1 MTTSILLC
9 PVCKES
15 LQANESN
22 KSLSCVNN
30 HSFDRARQGYLNLLL
45 AHKKKSKNPGD
56 SQEMVIARQAFLN
69 SDFYRP
75 ISDSLNQIIVD
86 TALKLDS
93 AEKESP
99 LQVLDIGCGEGYY
112 SQRMH
117 HSLSDH
123 QIEHNLFGLDI
134 SKDAVIAAAKRAKAE
149 ATLAAKEVD
158 SEWLVASAI
167 DIPLQAHSIDI
178 ATCLFTRLMPE
189 SYHKVIKQD
198 GFFIC
203 VNTGEKHLI
212 ELREILYDE
221 ITKTEFDPVKN
232 MGDDFELVDHQQ
244 VSYQNTLSSQQQ
256 IQDLLL
262 MTPHNWRTK
271 ADKKELLTVLKELTV
286 TIDAQIHVFKAKAKA
301 IVEVEV
307 VEPVAEVEA
316 QVEAKPK
323 SSGSVNPWGKS
334 TAVAE
339 TTQSIPEMPVQA
351 PEELPV
357 EAVIELAVSA
367 PAEMFVEAPTE
378 LATETPVEIPAE
390 APAAIK
396 TPAKA
401 EPSVSPWGKA
411 KVDTTEEIPAKA
423 EVPTESKGKINPW
436 SKG

>member
-1 MTTSILLC
+1 
-9 PVCKES
+9 
-15 LQANESN
+15 
-22 KSLSCVNN
+22 
-30 HSFDRARQGYLNLLL
+30 
-45 AHKKKSKNPGD
+45 
-56 SQEMVIARQAFLN
+56 MVIARQAFLN

-86 TALKLDS
+86 AALKIQALKS
-93 AEKESP
+93 EKAI
-99 LQVLDIGCGEGYY
+99 QVLDIGCGEGYY
-112 SQRMH
+112 SQRIH

-149 ATLAAKEVD
+149 AALVSKAVE

-178 ATCLFTRLMPE
+178 ATCLFTRLMPD

-198 GFFIC
+198 GYFIC

-212 ELREILYDE
+212 ELREKLYDE

-232 MGDDFELVDHQQ
+232 MGEDFELIDHQQ

-271 ADKKELLTVLKELTV
+271 ADKKEALTSLEELTV
-286 TIDAQIHVFKAKAKA
+286 TIDAQIHVFKAKEKA

-307 VEPVAEVEA
+307 EVIE
-316 QVEAKPK
+316 VV
-323 SSGSVNPWGKS
+323 SSNSPWGKS
-334 TAVAE
+334 KVAAGDVEVRVESTE
-339 TTQSIPEMPVQA
+339 TPI
-351 PEELPV
+351 
-357 EAVIELAVSA
+357 
-367 PAEMFVEAPTE
+367 EAPI
-378 LATETPVEIPAE
+378 ETPVEAQTKP
-390 APAAIK
+390 
-396 TPAKA
+396 KA
-401 EPSVSPWGKA
+401 ENSASPWGKA
-411 KVDTTEEIPAKA
+411 TVKA
-423 EVPTESKGKINPW
+423 EVVKEDQAEETHTEDSASEEPIIEAASEKKEEKVNPW

>member
-1 MTTSILLC
+1 MTASILLC

-15 LQANESN
+15 LHANDSN

-45 AHKKKSKNPGD
+45 AHKKNSKNPGD
-56 SQEMVIARQAFLN
+56 SQEMVMARQAFLN

-86 TALKLDS
+86 SALKIS
-93 AEKESP
+93 AVKLEQP
-99 LQVLDIGCGEGYY
+99 IQVLDIGCGEGYY

-117 HSLSDH
+117 NSLSDH
-123 QIEHNLFGLDI
+123 QIKHNLFGLDI

-149 ATLAAKEVD
+149 TRKEDVPNTHT

-212 ELREILYDE
+212 ELREKLYEE
-221 ITKTEFDPVKN
+221 ITKAEFDPVKN

-271 ADKKELLTVLKELTV
+271 ADKKEALASLEALTV
-286 TIDAQIHVFKAKAKA
+286 TIDAQIHIFKAKARA

-307 VEPVAEVEA
+307 IAEPET
-316 QVEAKPK
+316 KPK
-323 SSGSVNPWGKS
+323 TRGSFNPWGK
-334 TAVAE
+334 AIAEAE
-339 TTQSIPEMPVQA
+339 TVSARQPVTEMP
-351 PEELPV
+351 
-357 EAVIELAVSA
+357 IEM
-367 PAEMFVEAPTE
+367 PIEAPTE
-378 LATETPVEIPAE
+378 LPITAITELSIATPTELPVETITEISTVIPIEIPA
-390 APAAIK
+390 AIDAQPN
-396 TPAKA
+396 TGT
-401 EPSVSPWGKA
+401 STSPWGKA
-411 KVDTTEEIPAKA
+411 KE
-423 EVPTESKGKINPW
+423 EVPSSAKGKINPW
-436 SKG
+436 SKD

>member
-1 MTTSILLC
+1 MTASILLC

-69 SDFYRP
+69 SDFYQP
-75 ISDSLNQIIVD
+75 ISDSLNKIVSGIVLRLQE
-86 TALKLDS
+86 TRV
-93 AEKESP
+93 ETHTEESP
-99 LQVLDIGCGEGYY
+99 YQVLDIGCGEGYY
-112 SQRMH
+112 SQRLH
-117 HSLSDH
+117 NNLSE
-123 QIEHNLFGLDI
+123 QKIEHKLFGLDI
-134 SKDAVIAAAKRAKAE
+134 SKDAVIAAAKRAKSE
-149 ATLAAKEVD
+149 ALLASKPMD

-212 ELREILYDE
+212 ELREKLYEE
-221 ITKTEFDPVKN
+221 ITKAEFDPVKN
-232 MGDDFELVDHQQ
+232 MGEDFELVDHQQ

-271 ADKKELLTVLKELTV
+271 ADKKESLASLEALTV
-286 TIDAQIHVFKAKAKA
+286 TIDAQIHVFKAKVKA
-301 IVEVEV
+301 PVEV
-307 VEPVAEVEA
+307 VEIEESAEEVIT
-316 QVEAKPK
+316 EAKPK
-323 SSGSVNPWGKS
+323 TSGTINPWAKS
-334 TAVAE
+334 TVEAE
-339 TTQSIPEMPVQA
+339 PVSEIVPEMPAQTPA
-351 PEELPV
+351 ELPV
-357 EAVIELAVSA
+357 EAAIEM
-367 PAEMFVEAPTE
+367 PVEAP
-378 LATETPVEIPAE
+378 VEIE
-390 APAAIK
+390 EK
-396 TPAKA
+396 D
-401 EPSVSPWGKA
+401 
-411 KVDTTEEIPAKA
+411 DTKEIP
-423 EVPTESKGKINPW
+423 SGKVNPW
-436 SKG
+436 AKS

>member
-75 ISDSLNQIIVD
+75 ISDSLNQIIVEA
-86 TALKLDS
+86 ALKLDLS
-93 AEKESP
+93 ESKQA

-112 SQRMH
+112 SQRIH
-117 HSLSDH
+117 NSLSDH
-123 QIEHNLFGLDI
+123 QIDHKLHGLDI
-134 SKDAVIAAAKRAKAE
+134 SKDAVIAAAKRAKIDGD
-149 ATLAAKEVD
+149 KS

-212 ELREILYDE
+212 ELREKLYDK
-221 ITKTEFDPVKN
+221 ITKVEFDPIKN
-232 MGDDFELVDHQQ
+232 MGDDFELVDQQQ

-271 ADKKELLTVLKELTV
+271 AENKESLSSLEELTV
-286 TIDAQIHVFKAKAKA
+286 TIDAQIHVFKAKLKA
-301 IVEVEV
+301 VEVQTEEV
-307 VEPVAEVEA
+307 KE
-316 QVEAKPK
+316 
-323 SSGSVNPWGKS
+323 
-334 TAVAE
+334 
-339 TTQSIPEMPVQA
+339 
-351 PEELPV
+351 
-357 EAVIELAVSA
+357 EAV
-367 PAEMFVEAPTE
+367 
-378 LATETPVEIPAE
+378 
-390 APAAIK
+390 
-396 TPAKA
+396 
-401 EPSVSPWGKA
+401 
-411 KVDTTEEIPAKA
+411 
-423 EVPTESKGKINPW
+423 TESKGKVNPW
-436 SKG
+436 AKS

>member
-22 KSLSCVNN
+22 KSLSCENN

-86 TALKLDS
+86 AALKLNQ
-93 AEKESP
+93 P
-99 LQVLDIGCGEGYY
+99 IQVLDIGCGEGYY
-112 SQRMH
+112 SQRIH
-117 HSLSDH
+117 NSLSDH
-123 QIEHNLFGLDI
+123 QIKHNLFGLDI
-134 SKDAVIAAAKRAKAE
+134 SKDAVIAAAKRAKSE
-149 ATLAAKEVD
+149 ALKED
-158 SEWLVASAI
+158 APTTNISEWLVASAI
-167 DIPLQAHSIDI
+167 DIPLQAQSIDI

-198 GFFIC
+198 GLFIC

-212 ELREILYDE
+212 ELREKLYEE
-221 ITKTEFDPVKN
+221 ITKAEFDPVKN
-232 MGDDFELVDHQQ
+232 MGEDFELVDHQQ

-271 ADKKELLTVLKELTV
+271 ADKKEALASLEELTV

-301 IVEVEV
+301 VVEVE
-307 VEPVAEVEA
+307 E
-316 QVEAKPK
+316 
-323 SSGSVNPWGKS
+323 
-334 TAVAE
+334 
-339 TTQSIPEMPVQA
+339 
-351 PEELPV
+351 
-357 EAVIELAVSA
+357 VIETVSA
-367 PAEMFVEAPTE
+367 
-378 LATETPVEIPAE
+378 
-390 APAAIK
+390 
-396 TPAKA
+396 
-401 EPSVSPWGKA
+401 SNPWGKA
-411 KVDTTEEIPAKA
+411 KVAAEPEVLTEAVSEVA
-423 EVPTESKGKINPW
+423 EAPTEIITEAPSEATVEAPAESKEKLNPW
-436 SKG
+436 SKS

>member
-22 KSLSCVNN
+22 KSLSCENN

-75 ISDSLNQIIVD
+75 ISDSLNQIVVEA
-86 TALKLDS
+86 ALKLS
-93 AEKESP
+93 KETLAQP

-117 HSLSDH
+117 NSLSDH
-123 QIEHNLFGLDI
+123 QIEHKLHGLDI

-149 ATLAAKEVD
+149 STLTSKPVQ

-198 GFFIC
+198 GYFIC

-212 ELREILYDE
+212 ELREKLYDK
-221 ITKTEFDPVKN
+221 ITKVEFDPIKN
-232 MGDDFELVDHQQ
+232 MGEDFELIDQQQ

-271 ADKKELLTVLKELTV
+271 AENKESLSSLEELTV
-286 TIDAQIHVFKAKAKA
+286 TIDAQIHVFKAKEVIQAQAAIEEESAEEETVEEKPAVKTSSSNPWAKA
-301 IVEVEV
+301 EAAVEKPAVENTDIEDSV
-307 VEPVAEVEA
+307 IEQLAEPAEKEEP
-316 QVEAKPK
+316 QNSKP
-323 SSGSVNPWGKS
+323 NPWGKS
-334 TAVAE
+334 
-339 TTQSIPEMPVQA
+339 
-351 PEELPV
+351 
-357 EAVIELAVSA
+357 
-367 PAEMFVEAPTE
+367 
-378 LATETPVEIPAE
+378 
-390 APAAIK
+390 
-396 TPAKA
+396 
-401 EPSVSPWGKA
+401 
-411 KVDTTEEIPAKA
+411 
-423 EVPTESKGKINPW
+423 
-436 SKG
+436 

>member
-1 MTTSILLC
+1 VTLNKMTTSILLC

-22 KSLSCVNN
+22 KSLSCENN

-75 ISDSLNQIIVD
+75 ISDSLNQIVVEA
-86 TALKLDS
+86 ALKLS
-93 AEKESP
+93 KETLAQP

-117 HSLSDH
+117 NSLSDH
-123 QIEHNLFGLDI
+123 QIEHKLHGLDI

-149 ATLAAKEVD
+149 STLTSKPVQ

-198 GFFIC
+198 GYFIC

-212 ELREILYDE
+212 ELREKLYDK
-221 ITKTEFDPVKN
+221 ITKVEFDPIKN
-232 MGDDFELVDHQQ
+232 MGEDFELIDQQQ

-271 ADKKELLTVLKELTV
+271 AENKESLSSLEELTV
-286 TIDAQIHVFKAKAKA
+286 TIDAQIHVFKAKEVIQAQAAIEEESAEEETVEEKPAVKTSSSNPWAKA
-301 IVEVEV
+301 EAAVEKPAVENTDIEDSV
-307 VEPVAEVEA
+307 IEQLAEPAEKEEP
-316 QVEAKPK
+316 QNSKP
-323 SSGSVNPWGKS
+323 NPWGKS
-334 TAVAE
+334 
-339 TTQSIPEMPVQA
+339 
-351 PEELPV
+351 
-357 EAVIELAVSA
+357 
-367 PAEMFVEAPTE
+367 
-378 LATETPVEIPAE
+378 
-390 APAAIK
+390 
-396 TPAKA
+396 
-401 EPSVSPWGKA
+401 
-411 KVDTTEEIPAKA
+411 
-423 EVPTESKGKINPW
+423 
-436 SKG
+436 

>member
-1 MTTSILLC
+1 MTASILLC

-15 LQANESN
+15 LHANESN

-75 ISDSLNQIIVD
+75 ISDSMNQIIVD
-86 TALKLDS
+86 AALKLDS
-93 AEKESP
+93 PEKESP

-149 ATLAAKEVD
+149 ANKEDVANTST

-212 ELREILYDE
+212 ELREKLYEE
-221 ITKTEFDPVKN
+221 ITKAEFDPVKN
-232 MGDDFELVDHQQ
+232 MGEDFELVDHQQ

-271 ADKKELLTVLKELTV
+271 ADKKESLASLEKLTV

-307 VEPVAEVEA
+307 VAAADVITAE
-316 QVEAKPK
+316 KPTTA
-323 SSGSVNPWGKS
+323 GSVNPWAKS
-334 TAVAE
+334 A
-339 TTQSIPEMPVQA
+339 PEMPIETPV
-351 PEELPV
+351 ELPV
-357 EAVIELAVSA
+357 AAAIEMPIQAL
-367 PAEMFVEAPTE
+367 AEMPVEAPTE
-378 LATETPVEIPAE
+378 IPTTTPVEIPAE
-390 APAAIK
+390 IAAQPK
-396 TPAKA
+396 TA
-401 EPSVSPWGKA
+401 SSNSPWGKA
-411 KVDTTEEIPAKA
+411 KVDATEA
-423 EVPTESKGKINPW
+423 KGKVNPW
-436 SKG
+436 DKS

>member
-22 KSLSCVNN
+22 KSLSCDNN

-75 ISDSLNQIIVD
+75 ISDSLNQIVVEA
-86 TALKLDS
+86 ALKLS
-93 AEKESP
+93 KETLEQP

-117 HSLSDH
+117 NSLSDH
-123 QIEHNLFGLDI
+123 QIEHKLHGLDI
-134 SKDAVIAAAKRAKAE
+134 SKDAVIAAAKRAKAD
-149 ATLAAKEVD
+149 AALSSKADD

-198 GFFIC
+198 GYFIC

-212 ELREILYDE
+212 ELREKLYDK
-221 ITKTEFDPVKN
+221 ITKVEFDPIKN
-232 MGDDFELVDHQQ
+232 MGEDFELIDQQQ

-271 ADKKELLTVLKELTV
+271 AKNKESLSSLEELTV
-286 TIDAQIHVFKAKAKA
+286 TIDAQIHVFKAKKKA
-301 IVEVEV
+301 VIVEETSQNQSQ
-307 VEPVAEVEA
+307 A
-316 QVEAKPK
+316 
-323 SSGSVNPWGKS
+323 SVNPW
-334 TAVAE
+334 
-339 TTQSIPEMPVQA
+339 
-351 PEELPV
+351 
-357 EAVIELAVSA
+357 
-367 PAEMFVEAPTE
+367 
-378 LATETPVEIPAE
+378 
-390 APAAIK
+390 
-396 TPAKA
+396 AKA
-401 EPSVSPWGKA
+401 AAKPAIEEDEAENAQDVQPDSSPWDK
-411 KVDTTEEIPAKA
+411 
-423 EVPTESKGKINPW
+423 S
-436 SKG
+436 

>member
-1 MTTSILLC
+1 MTASILLC

-15 LQANESN
+15 LHANESN

-45 AHKKKSKNPGD
+45 AHKKNSKNPGD
-56 SQEMVIARQAFLN
+56 SQEMVMARQAFLN

-75 ISDSLNQIIVD
+75 ISESLNQIIVD
-86 TALKLDS
+86 SALKISALKL
-93 AEKESP
+93 EQP
-99 LQVLDIGCGEGYY
+99 IQVLDIGCGEGYY

-117 HSLSDH
+117 NSLSDH

-149 ATLAAKEVD
+149 ALKDDVPNTHT

-212 ELREILYDE
+212 ELREKLYEE
-221 ITKTEFDPVKN
+221 ITKAEFDPVKN

-271 ADKKELLTVLKELTV
+271 ADKKEALASLEALTV
-286 TIDAQIHVFKAKAKA
+286 TIDAQIHIFKAKAKA
-301 IVEVEV
+301 IVEVITEL
-307 VEPVAEVEA
+307 ET
-316 QVEAKPK
+316 KPK
-323 SSGSVNPWGKS
+323 TSSSINPWVK
-334 TAVAE
+334 TIAEAE
-339 TTQSIPEMPVQA
+339 TLVASQSVTEVPIEMP
-351 PEELPV
+351 
-357 EAVIELAVSA
+357 I
-367 PAEMFVEAPTE
+367 EAPTE
-378 LATETPVEIPAE
+378 LPITAITELSIATPTELPAETITEISTVIPVEIPAAIE
-390 APAAIK
+390 AQSN
-396 TPAKA
+396 TGN
-401 EPSVSPWGKA
+401 STSPWGKA
-411 KVDTTEEIPAKA
+411 KEDA
-423 EVPTESKGKINPW
+423 PTKSKGKVNPW
-436 SKG
+436 SKD

>member
-1 MTTSILLC
+1 MTASILLC

-86 TALKLDS
+86 AALKT
-93 AEKESP
+93 EQP
-99 LQVLDIGCGEGYY
+99 IQVLDIGCGEGYY

-123 QIEHNLFGLDI
+123 QIEHKLFGLDI
-134 SKDAVIAAAKRAKAE
+134 SKDAVIAAAKRAKVE
-149 ATLAAKEVD
+149 AANASTTDK

-167 DIPLQAHSIDI
+167 DIPLQAQSIDI

-212 ELREILYDE
+212 ELREKLYDK
-221 ITKTEFDPVKN
+221 ITKVEFDPIKN
-232 MGDDFELVDHQQ
+232 MGENFELVDHQQ

-271 ADKKELLTVLKELTV
+271 AENKESLASLEELTV
-286 TIDAQIHVFKAKAKA
+286 TIDAQIHVFKAKA
-301 IVEVEV
+301 VEVEI
-307 VEPVAEVEA
+307 
-316 QVEAKPK
+316 VEAKPK
-323 SSGSVNPWGKS
+323 AASSVNPWGK
-334 TAVAE
+334 A
-339 TTQSIPEMPVQA
+339 
-351 PEELPV
+351 
-357 EAVIELAVSA
+357 
-367 PAEMFVEAPTE
+367 
-378 LATETPVEIPAE
+378 ATE
-390 APAAIK
+390 
-396 TPAKA
+396 
-401 EPSVSPWGKA
+401 PSEKA
-411 KVDTTEEIPAKA
+411 KPVTEEIAETEIKTA
-423 EVPTESKGKINPW
+423 EVDEAPLEKTQADSGEKVNPW

>member
-15 LQANESN
+15 LQANDSN
-22 KSLSCVNN
+22 KSLSCENN

-75 ISDSLNQIIVD
+75 ISDSLNQIVVEA
-86 TALKLDS
+86 ALKLS
-93 AEKESP
+93 KETLEQP

-117 HSLSDH
+117 NSLSDH
-123 QIEHNLFGLDI
+123 QIEHKLHGLDI

-149 ATLAAKEVD
+149 SALASKPVQ

-198 GFFIC
+198 GYFIC

-212 ELREILYDE
+212 ELREKLYDK
-221 ITKTEFDPVKN
+221 ITKVEFDPIKN
-232 MGDDFELVDHQQ
+232 MGEDFELIDQQQ

-271 ADKKELLTVLKELTV
+271 AENKESLSSLEELTV
-286 TIDAQIHVFKAKAKA
+286 TIDAQIHVFKAKKKA
-301 IVEVEV
+301 VIVEETS
-307 VEPVAEVEA
+307 
-316 QVEAKPK
+316 QDQNK
-323 SSGSVNPWGKS
+323 SQGSVNPWGKS
-334 TAVAE
+334 
-339 TTQSIPEMPVQA
+339 
-351 PEELPV
+351 
-357 EAVIELAVSA
+357 
-367 PAEMFVEAPTE
+367 
-378 LATETPVEIPAE
+378 
-390 APAAIK
+390 
-396 TPAKA
+396 
-401 EPSVSPWGKA
+401 
-411 KVDTTEEIPAKA
+411 
-423 EVPTESKGKINPW
+423 
-436 SKG
+436 

>member
-1 MTTSILLC
+1 MTTSILIC

-45 AHKKKSKNPGD
+45 AHKKNSKNPGD
-56 SQEMVIARQAFLN
+56 SQEMVMARQAFLN

-86 TALKLDS
+86 AALKLDS
-93 AEKESP
+93 AEKELSKSEKAI
-99 LQVLDIGCGEGYY
+99 QVLDIGCGEGYY

-117 HSLSDH
+117 NSLSDH

-149 ATLAAKEVD
+149 ALKED
-158 SEWLVASAI
+158 APTTNTSEWLVASAI
-167 DIPLQAHSIDI
+167 DIPLQAQSIDI

-212 ELREILYDE
+212 ELREKLYEE
-221 ITKTEFDPVKN
+221 ITKAEFDPVKN
-232 MGDDFELVDHQQ
+232 MGEDFELVDHQQ

-271 ADKKELLTVLKELTV
+271 ADKKEALASLEELTV
-286 TIDAQIHVFKAKAKA
+286 TIDAQIHIFKAKEKVV
-301 IVEVEV
+301 VEVEV
-307 VEPVAEVEA
+307 VEEVIETVSA
-316 QVEAKPK
+316 
-323 SSGSVNPWGKS
+323 SNPWGKS
-334 TAVAE
+334 KVAAE
-339 TTQSIPEMPVQA
+339 PA
-351 PEELPV
+351 ALV
-357 EAVIELAVSA
+357 EAASEAAAEATVEA
-367 PAEMFVEAPTE
+367 PAEVQAEAPVETQTV
-378 LATETPVEIPAE
+378 APQETPTEVAPQPKAASSASPWGSAKAE
-390 APAAIK
+390 APA
-396 TPAKA
+396 
-401 EPSVSPWGKA
+401 
-411 KVDTTEEIPAKA
+411 
-423 EVPTESKGKINPW
+423 ESKEKANPW
-436 SKG
+436 SKS

>member
-1 MTTSILLC
+1 MTASILLC

-15 LQANESN
+15 LHANESN

-75 ISDSLNQIIVD
+75 ISDSMNQIIVD
-86 TALKLDS
+86 AALKLDS
-93 AEKESP
+93 PEKESP

-149 ATLAAKEVD
+149 ANKEDVANTST

-212 ELREILYDE
+212 ELREKLYEE
-221 ITKTEFDPVKN
+221 ITKAEFDPVKN
-232 MGDDFELVDHQQ
+232 MGEDFELVDHQQ

-271 ADKKELLTVLKELTV
+271 ADKKESLASLEKLTV

-307 VEPVAEVEA
+307 VAAADVITAE
-316 QVEAKPK
+316 KPTTA
-323 SSGSVNPWGKS
+323 GSVNPWAKS
-334 TAVAE
+334 A
-339 TTQSIPEMPVQA
+339 PEMPIETPV
-351 PEELPV
+351 ELPV
-357 EAVIELAVSA
+357 AAAIEMPIQAL
-367 PAEMFVEAPTE
+367 AEMPVEAPTGIP
-378 LATETPVEIPAE
+378 TTTPVEIPAE
-390 APAAIK
+390 IAAQPK
-396 TPAKA
+396 TA
-401 EPSVSPWGKA
+401 SSNSPWGKA
-411 KVDTTEEIPAKA
+411 KVDATEA
-423 EVPTESKGKINPW
+423 KGKVNPW
-436 SKG
+436 DKS

>member
-15 LQANESN
+15 LHANESN

-45 AHKKKSKNPGD
+45 AHKKNSKNPGD
-56 SQEMVIARQAFLN
+56 SQEMVMARQAFLN

-86 TALKLDS
+86 SALKISVLKL
-93 AEKESP
+93 EQP
-99 LQVLDIGCGEGYY
+99 IQVLDIGCGEGYY

-117 HSLSDH
+117 NSLSDH

-149 ATLAAKEVD
+149 ALKEDVPSTNT

-212 ELREILYDE
+212 ELREKLYEE
-221 ITKTEFDPVKN
+221 ITKAEFDPVKN

-271 ADKKELLTVLKELTV
+271 ADKKEALASLEELTV
-286 TIDAQIHVFKAKAKA
+286 TIDAQIHIFKAKAKA

-307 VEPVAEVEA
+307 IAEPET
-316 QVEAKPK
+316 KPK
-323 SSGSVNPWGKS
+323 TSGSINPWGNA
-334 TAVAE
+334 TAEAE
-339 TTQSIPEMPVQA
+339 TISTLQSVTEMP
-351 PEELPV
+351 
-357 EAVIELAVSA
+357 I
-367 PAEMFVEAPTE
+367 EAPTE
-378 LATETPVEIPAE
+378 LPITAITELSIATPTELPAETITEISTVIPVEIPA
-390 APAAIK
+390 AIE
-396 TPAKA
+396 TQ
-401 EPSVSPWGKA
+401 PSTGNSTSPWGKA
-411 KVDTTEEIPAKA
+411 KEDA
-423 EVPTESKGKINPW
+423 PTESKGKVNPW
-436 SKG
+436 SKD

>member
-1 MTTSILLC
+1 MTASILLC

-15 LQANESN
+15 LHANESN

-86 TALKLDS
+86 AALKLDS
-93 AEKESP
+93 PEKESP

-149 ATLAAKEVD
+149 TNKEDVANTST

-212 ELREILYDE
+212 ELREKLYEE
-221 ITKTEFDPVKN
+221 ITKAEFDPVKN
-232 MGDDFELVDHQQ
+232 MGEDFELVDHQQ

-271 ADKKELLTVLKELTV
+271 ADKKESLASLETLTV

-307 VEPVAEVEA
+307 AVEA
-316 QVEAKPK
+316 DVITTAKPK
-323 SSGSVNPWGKS
+323 TSGSVNPWAKS
-334 TAVAE
+334 A
-339 TTQSIPEMPVQA
+339 PEMPIETPV
-351 PEELPV
+351 ELPV
-357 EAVIELAVSA
+357 AAAIEMPTQAL
-367 PAEMFVEAPTE
+367 AEMPVEAPSE
-378 LATETPVEIPAE
+378 LPTATPVEIPAE
-390 APAAIK
+390 IAAQPK
-396 TPAKA
+396 TA
-401 EPSVSPWGKA
+401 SSNSPWGKA
-411 KVDTTEEIPAKA
+411 KVDATEA
-423 EVPTESKGKINPW
+423 KGKVNPW
-436 SKG
+436 DKS

>member
-22 KSLSCVNN
+22 KSLSCENN

-75 ISDSLNQIIVD
+75 ISDSLNQIVVEA
-86 TALKLDS
+86 ALKLS
-93 AEKESP
+93 KETLEQP

-117 HSLSDH
+117 NSLSDH
-123 QIEHNLFGLDI
+123 QIEHKLHGLDI
-134 SKDAVIAAAKRAKAE
+134 SKDAVIAAAKRAKAD
-149 ATLAAKEVD
+149 ATLASKEMN

-167 DIPLQAHSIDI
+167 DIPLQEKSIDI

-212 ELREILYDE
+212 ELREKLYDK
-221 ITKTEFDPVKN
+221 ITKVEFDPIKN
-232 MGDDFELVDHQQ
+232 MGEDFELVDQQQ
-244 VSYQNTLSSQQQ
+244 VSYQNTLISQQQ

-271 ADKKELLTVLKELTV
+271 AENKESLSSLEELTV

-301 IVEVEV
+301 LIIEE
-307 VEPVAEVEA
+307 AE
-316 QVEAKPK
+316 
-323 SSGSVNPWGKS
+323 
-334 TAVAE
+334 
-339 TTQSIPEMPVQA
+339 A
-351 PEELPV
+351 PEE
-357 EAVIELAVSA
+357 VIETD
-367 PAEMFVEAPTE
+367 ENPTSS
-378 LATETPVEIPAE
+378 
-390 APAAIK
+390 
-396 TPAKA
+396 
-401 EPSVSPWGKA
+401 EPKE
-411 KVDTTEEIPAKA
+411 KF
-423 EVPTESKGKINPW
+423 NPW
-436 SKG
+436 TKS

>member
-1 MTTSILLC
+1 MTASILLC

-15 LQANESN
+15 LHANESN

-86 TALKLDS
+86 AALKLDS
-93 AEKESP
+93 PEKESP

-149 ATLAAKEVD
+149 ANKEDVANTST

-212 ELREILYDE
+212 ELREKLYEE
-221 ITKTEFDPVKN
+221 ITKAEFDPVKN
-232 MGDDFELVDHQQ
+232 MGEDFELVDHQQ

-271 ADKKELLTVLKELTV
+271 ADKKESLASLEELTV

-307 VEPVAEVEA
+307 AVEA
-316 QVEAKPK
+316 DVITAAKPK
-323 SSGSVNPWGKS
+323 TSGSVNPWAKS
-334 TAVAE
+334 A
-339 TTQSIPEMPVQA
+339 PEMPIETPVELPAAAAIEMPTQA
-351 PEELPV
+351 LAEMPV
-357 EAVIELAVSA
+357 EAPSEL
-367 PAEMFVEAPTE
+367 PT
-378 LATETPVEIPAE
+378 ATPVEIPAE
-390 APAAIK
+390 IAAQPK
-396 TPAKA
+396 TA
-401 EPSVSPWGKA
+401 SSNSPWGKA
-411 KVDTTEEIPAKA
+411 KVDATEA
-423 EVPTESKGKINPW
+423 KGKVNPW
-436 SKG
+436 DKS

>member
-1 MTTSILLC
+1 VTLNKMTTSILLC

-22 KSLSCVNN
+22 KSLSCENN

-75 ISDSLNQIIVD
+75 ISDSLNQIVVEA
-86 TALKLDS
+86 ALKLS
-93 AEKESP
+93 KETLAQP

-117 HSLSDH
+117 NSLSDH
-123 QIEHNLFGLDI
+123 QIEHKLHGLDI

-149 ATLAAKEVD
+149 STLTSKPVQ

-198 GFFIC
+198 GYFIC

-212 ELREILYDE
+212 ELREKLYDK
-221 ITKTEFDPVKN
+221 ITKVEFDPIKN
-232 MGDDFELVDHQQ
+232 MGEDFELIDQQQ

-271 ADKKELLTVLKELTV
+271 AENKESLSSLEELTV
-286 TIDAQIHVFKAKAKA
+286 TIDAQIHVFKAKEVIQAQAAIEEESAEEETVEEKPAVKTSSSNPWAKA
-301 IVEVEV
+301 EAAVEKPAVENTDIEDSV
-307 VEPVAEVEA
+307 IEQLAEPTEKEEL
-316 QVEAKPK
+316 QNAKP
-323 SSGSVNPWGKS
+323 NPWGKS
-334 TAVAE
+334 
-339 TTQSIPEMPVQA
+339 
-351 PEELPV
+351 
-357 EAVIELAVSA
+357 
-367 PAEMFVEAPTE
+367 
-378 LATETPVEIPAE
+378 
-390 APAAIK
+390 
-396 TPAKA
+396 
-401 EPSVSPWGKA
+401 
-411 KVDTTEEIPAKA
+411 
-423 EVPTESKGKINPW
+423 
-436 SKG
+436 

>member
-1 MTTSILLC
+1 MTASILLC

-86 TALKLDS
+86 AALKLGS
-93 AEKESP
+93 PEKELSKSEKAI
-99 LQVLDIGCGEGYY
+99 QVLDIGCGEGYY
-112 SQRMH
+112 SQRIH
-117 HSLSDH
+117 NSLSDH

-134 SKDAVIAAAKRAKAE
+134 SKDAVIAAAKRAKVE
-149 ATLAAKEVD
+149 ALKED
-158 SEWLVASAI
+158 APTTSTSEWLVASAI
-167 DIPLQAHSIDI
+167 DIPLQAKSIDI

-212 ELREILYDE
+212 ELREKLYEE
-221 ITKTEFDPVKN
+221 ITKAEFDPVKN
-232 MGDDFELVDHQQ
+232 MGEDFELVDHQQ

-271 ADKKELLTVLKELTV
+271 ADKKEALASLEELTV
-286 TIDAQIHVFKAKAKA
+286 TIDAQIHIFKAKEKA
-301 IVEVEV
+301 VVEIEAVEEVEEVEV
-307 VEPVAEVEA
+307 AVA
-316 QVEAKPK
+316 PT
-323 SSGSVNPWGKS
+323 SSSNPWGKTES
-334 TAVAE
+334 ATEVIVDEAAE
-339 TTQSIPEMPVQA
+339 TEESPIKEDPQPE
-351 PEELPV
+351 
-357 EAVIELAVSA
+357 
-367 PAEMFVEAPTE
+367 
-378 LATETPVEIPAE
+378 
-390 APAAIK
+390 
-396 TPAKA
+396 
-401 EPSVSPWGKA
+401 A
-411 KVDTTEEIPAKA
+411 KVNTEAK
-423 EVPTESKGKINPW
+423 VNPW
-436 SKG
+436 SKN